1 MGRFAD
7 KVIAVTG
14 AGSGVGKAT
23 ATRYAADGGTVIGI
37 DINGD
42 AAEKTGEEITAAG
55 GIFTPVQLDVTN
67 EAAVATA
74 IKNIVD
80 EHGKLD
86 VVANIAGIGGFK
98 RLQDTDMD
106 TWNRYLNVNI
116 TGPFLMCREAM
127 PHLLESGGAVCNIGS
142 IAGVKGQPFS
152 AAYCASKGAVI
163 MLTRALAVE
172 FGRLGVRI
180 NAVCPGGVDTPLLGN
195 FMPPSQGG
203 GTKLIERISLVD
215 EMARPEEIA
224 NAVTWITSD
233 EASYVNGSIFMVD
246 KGCVA

>member
-1 MGRFAD
+1 MGRFSD
-7 KVIAVTG
+7 KVIIVTG
-14 AGSGVGKAT
+14 AGSGVGRAS
-23 ATRYAADGGTVIGI
+23 AMRYAADGGTVVGV

-42 AAEKTGEEITAAG
+42 AAEKTADEIAGAG
-55 GIFTPVQLDVTN
+55 GICHPVELDVTN
-67 EAAVATA
+67 EAAVAATVRA
-74 IKNIVD
+74 VV
-80 EHGKLD
+80 ETHGKLD
-86 VVANIAGIGGFK
+86 VLANIAGIGGFK

-106 TWNRYLNVNI
+106 TWNRYLTVNI
-116 TGPFLMCREAM
+116 TGPFLMCRESM
-127 PHLLESGGAVCNIGS
+127 PHLLETGGAICNIGS

-152 AAYCASKGAVI
+152 VAYCSSKGAVV

-195 FMPPSQGG
+195 FIPPSGGG

-215 EMARPEEIA
+215 EMARPDEIA